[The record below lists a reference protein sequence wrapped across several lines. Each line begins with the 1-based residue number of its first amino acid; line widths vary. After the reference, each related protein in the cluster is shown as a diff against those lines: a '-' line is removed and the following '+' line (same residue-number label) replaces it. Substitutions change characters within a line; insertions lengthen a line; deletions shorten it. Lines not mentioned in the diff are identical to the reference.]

1 MNFSTT
7 YGTIRFP
14 PWAPRSSRTGSP
26 YSHGRTL
33 KPIDYKMPV
42 ASAQKSCLLFPADG
56 KRASVGA
63 RPARSLAR
71 LECSCSARRP
81 VQAAK

>member
-1 MNFSTT
+1 
-7 YGTIRFP
+7 
-14 PWAPRSSRTGSP
+14 
-26 YSHGRTL
+26 
-33 KPIDYKMPV
+33 MPV